1 MADSKNIAE
10 PKTVPIQLES
20 FIGKATVA
28 IDATG
33 RTNFPKDFRKI
44 LRDEAAGQVVVTIAE
59 GRTLAL
65 YPVYEWNNYIQ
76 YLESLGRGADV
87 SKFRTRITS
96 MAKLS
101 VLDGQNRISLS
112 AEQMNYAGISGEVT
126 FVGDGKRARLWAP
139 GKYSEQIET
148 ISPDEEKQF
157 ENWF

>member
-1 MADSKNIAE
+1 MADAINTFK
-10 PKTVPIQLES
+10 LES

-28 IDATG
+28 IDSNG

-44 LRDEAAGQVVVTIAE
+44 LKDAAGGQVVVTIAE

-65 YPVYEWNNYIQ
+65 YPVYEWGAYIQ
-76 YLESLGRGADV
+76 YLESLGRGAEV

-101 VLDGQNRISLS
+101 VLDGQNRISLT
-112 AEQMNYAGISGEVT
+112 AEQMEYAGISGDVT
-126 FVGDGKRARLWAP
+126 FVGDGKRVRLWAP
-139 GKYSEQIET
+139 DRYAQQIEI
-148 ISPDEEKQF
+148 ISPEEEKQF

>member
-1 MADSKNIAE
+1 MANLANTIK
-10 PKTVPIQLES
+10 LES

-44 LRDEAAGQVVVTIAE
+44 LREEANGQVVVTIAE

-65 YPVYEWNNYIQ
+65 FPLYEWNAYIQ
-76 YLESLGRGADV
+76 YLESLGRCADV

-101 VLDGQNRISLS
+101 TLDGQNRITLTT
-112 AEQMNYAGISGEVT
+112 EQMAYAGIGGEVT
-126 FVGDGKRARLWAP
+126 FVGDGKRVRLWAP
-139 GKYSEQIET
+139 EKYSQQIEVIT
-148 ISPDEEKQF
+148 PDEEKQF

>member
-1 MADSKNIAE
+1 M
-10 PKTVPIQLES
+10 
-20 FIGKATVA
+20 A
-28 IDATG
+28 IDVTG

-44 LRDEAAGQVVVTIAE
+44 LREEAGGQVVVTIAE

-65 YPVYEWNNYIQ
+65 FPLYEWNAYIQ

-101 VLDGQNRISLS
+101 TLDGQNRITLTT
-112 AEQMNYAGISGEVT
+112 EQMAYAGIGGEVT
-126 FVGDGKRARLWAP
+126 FVGDGKRVRLWAP
-139 GKYSEQIET
+139 GKYSEQIEV

>member
-1 MADSKNIAE
+1 MADAKNTI
-10 PKTVPIQLES
+10 KLES

-44 LRDEAAGQVVVTIAE
+44 LKDEAGGQVVVTIAE

-101 VLDGQNRISLS
+101 ALDGQNRISLTS
-112 AEQMNYAGISGEVT
+112 EQMTYAGIGGEVT
-126 FVGDGKRARLWAP
+126 FVGDGKRVRLWAP
-139 GKYSEQIET
+139 EKYSQQIEV

>member
-1 MADSKNIAE
+1 MAESKHTI
-10 PKTVPIQLES
+10 KLES

-28 IDATG
+28 IDAAG

-59 GRTLAL
+59 GKTLAL
-65 YPVYEWNNYIQ
+65 YPVYAWNEYVQ
-76 YLESLGRGADV
+76 YLESLGRGADI

-101 VLDGQNRISLS
+101 VLDGQNRISLT
-112 AEQMNYAGISGEVT
+112 AEQMAYAGIAGEVT
-126 FVGDGKRARLWAP
+126 FVGDGKRVRLWAP
-139 GKYSEQIET
+139 ERYSQQIEVIT
-148 ISPDEEKQF
+148 PDEEKQF

>member
-1 MADSKNIAE
+1 MADSKHTI
-10 PKTVPIQLES
+10 KLES

-28 IDATG
+28 MDATG

-44 LRDEAAGQVVVTIAE
+44 LKDEANGQVVVTIAE

-65 YPVYEWNNYIQ
+65 YPVYEWNAYIQ
-76 YLESLGRGADV
+76 YLESLGRGAEV

-101 VLDGQNRISLS
+101 VLDGQNRISLT
-112 AEQMNYAGISGEVT
+112 AEQLAYAGIAGEVT
-126 FVGDGKRARLWAP
+126 FVGDGKRVRLWAP
-139 GKYSEQIET
+139 EKYSQQIET

>member
-1 MADSKNIAE
+1 MAEAKHTI
-10 PKTVPIQLES
+10 KLES

-33 RTNFPKDFRKI
+33 RTNFPKDFRKV
-44 LRDEAAGQVVVTIAE
+44 LKEEAGGQVIVTMAE
-59 GRTLAL
+59 GKTLAL
-65 YPVYEWNNYIQ
+65 YPVYAWNDYIQ
-76 YLESLGRGADV
+76 YLETLGRGAEI

-112 AEQMNYAGISGEVT
+112 AEQMAYAGIGAEVT
-126 FVGDGKRARLWAP
+126 FVGDGKRVRLWAP
-139 GKYSEQIET
+139 EKFSQQIEV

>member
-1 MADSKNIAE
+1 MASSPNTFK
-10 PKTVPIQLES
+10 LES

-44 LRDEAAGQVVVTIAE
+44 LKEEASGQVVVTIAE

-65 YPVYEWNNYIQ
+65 YPVYEWNAYIQ

-101 VLDGQNRISLS
+101 ILDGQNRISLT
-112 AEQMNYAGISGEVT
+112 AEQMAYAGISGDVT
-126 FVGDGKRARLWAP
+126 FVGDGKRVRLWAP
-139 GKYSEQIET
+139 EKYAQQIEVVT
-148 ISPDEEKQF
+148 PDEEKQF